1 MGANRLL
8 IIQAPEIRQR
18 MTDLLTRI
26 DGDEGLRQLY
36 INDPAGVIQKFVFP
50 DQTGVPAAEIN
61 RGNRLLYSLLSNAE
75 FLTWARDYEQA
86 LTTAAREATEIED
99 PGQALS
105 AYLTIIDRG
114 RIHKDLAEAV
124 ARFSDKELIASMT
137 WRPDASVSSANL
149 EFTPSVS
156 VDIETFIYAVALVIA
171 FGVAAVAV
179 LISVPAAAEGE
190 VLNRMDIQN
199 IASQLSAQLSQRAAE
214 VRASG
219 ILTDFTQRD
228 VGYTR

>member
-1 MGANRLL
+1 MGANSLL

-26 DGDEGLRQLY
+26 DSDEGLRQLY
-36 INDPAGVIQKFVFP
+36 LNDPAGVIQKFVFP

-99 PGQALS
+99 PGQALN

-124 ARFSDKELIASMT
+124 ARFSDKELIASLT
-137 WRPDASVSSANL
+137 WRPDASVNNANL
-149 EFTPSVS
+149 EFTPSVT

-171 FGVAAVAV
+171 FGVVAVAV
-179 LISVPAAAEGE
+179 VISVPAAEGEE
-190 VLNRMDIQN
+190 VLNRMDLQN